1 MNLPAESARLLGAV
15 IAVVDNLLVTALL
28 WARVLGWRGVEHW
41 LGLILIASAVPL
53 GYLLISALGN
63 GQSAIYVVWLSLMI
77 LYLLVELILDYVLK
91 SDFRQTLWIVIVYVM
106 LFFSATGGMIGVAS
120 RAGRLWTFLAVT
132 TWIVMA
138 GTAFYQ
144 RWKTGM

>member
-1 MNLPAESARLLGAV
+1 MTESAKLLGAI

-41 LGLILIASAVPL
+41 LGLILIASTVPL
-53 GYLLISALGN
+53 AYLLTSALGN
-63 GQSAIYVVWLSLMI
+63 GRSVIYAAWLGLMI
-77 LYLLVELILDYVLK
+77 LYLLVELVLDYILK
-91 SDFRQTLWIVIVYVM
+91 FDFRQTRWMVIVYVT
-106 LFFSATGGMIGVAS
+106 LFFGATGGMIGVAS
-120 RAGRLWTFLAVT
+120 RAGRLWAILAVAS
-132 TWIVMA
+132 WIVMA